1 MVYIHGMSRLNKD
14 ILYSYTMYHMTIK
27 ESTALMISKG
37 NKCLISG
44 HNREEGYTFSHSRK
58 YSGLGFMKGVKFL
71 SSH

>member
-1 MVYIHGMSRLNKD
+1 
-14 ILYSYTMYHMTIK
+14 MTIK

-37 NKCLISG
+37 NKWLISG